1 MTDRDRQI
9 YYFRPSLMKKLDEN
23 IVVIVVVVVVVV
35 VVESCY
41 LRVLL
46 FAFFS

>member
-1 MTDRDRQI
+1 
-9 YYFRPSLMKKLDEN
+9 MKKLYEN
-23 IVVIVVVVVVVV
+23 IVVIVIVVVVVVVVV

-41 LRVLL
+41 LCVLL

>member
-1 MTDRDRQI
+1 
-9 YYFRPSLMKKLDEN
+9 MKKLDEN
-23 IVVIVVVVVVVV
+23 IVVIVVVVVVV